1 MLIGGT
7 IGVFDLLHVGHLRFL
22 QAVRRRCDRLQVGVG
37 ADALLARTK
46 RPPVIDEHQR
56 QELLAGLSCV
66 DAVCRFDI
74 GLDQTV
80 ASADWIAAWG
90 IDLMVVGDDWRGS
103 ARWQRLEP
111 ELAQRGIGCLWLPYT
126 AGIST
131 SLIRQRILAADE
143 HARCAA
149 LGATIAEVNRC

>member
-22 QAVRRRCDRLQVGVG
+22 QAARQRCDRLQVGVG
-37 ADALLARTK
+37 ADDLLARTK
-46 RPPVIDEHQR
+46 RRPVIDEHQR
-56 QELLAGLSCV
+56 LELLAGLRCV

-74 GLDQTV
+74 GLDQTA
-80 ASADWIAAWG
+80 ASAEWIAAWG
-90 IDLMVVGDDWRGS
+90 IERLFVSDDWRGS

-111 ELAQRGIGCLWLPYT
+111 LLAQRGIGCLWLPYT

-131 SLIRQRILAADE
+131 SLIRQRIAEPEPD
-143 HARCAA
+143 AR
-149 LGATIAEVNRC
+149 